1 MSSKEMSGQM
11 QDLDPP
17 QNNQMLQKDG
27 ANILNI
33 SSKTWG
39 STSQAELANVSNPP
53 QKKWDLEHDYE
64 RLTINKLLPGPKPVS
79 FHGIIVNLSTL
90 HGTST
95 KHPRAKGWHYLI
107 IKDAHAVISIK
118 LYFADSQ
125 YSFVLGQ
132 PLTFWT
138 TFISE
143 LSMSELQSQT
153 TLSISANMFPDRVTS
168 DHLRIYPFGPSGA
181 ENNGAPAHQCDQKL
195 SSLISLENL
204 FRLGHDCFPDA
215 KILVLVKS
223 IGSSKQIHRRDGG
236 GVQKLVDV
244 ILMDQTAECRLTL
257 WNDLST
263 SAVTW
268 HAGKTILLITNPG
281 FRTPN
286 SQVAEARR
294 GSVEINR
301 YTMIEI
307 DPSVDEVVH
316 LQQWARFKA
325 QCDALTWNSAAE
337 FFDISLAEKTLKQ
350 QQLTMSELS
359 LLNRIRADM
368 NITVSGL
375 LSVTLMRM
383 ELLSL
388 HIKNKLICGNYSYSN
403 SMTASCNSCGK
414 LIALEPNAR
423 MMGLLLDET
432 GCIHGGSLLWSPQA
446 WETLFGQPLLKMTG
460 WNVEACRLFEQR
472 MCFRRIVLSVVWLG
486 LFDDKLDKA
495 ARKVFV
501 LDVRV

>member
-1 MSSKEMSGQM
+1 MSGRTQN
-11 QDLDPP
+11 LDPP
-17 QNNQMLQKDG
+17 QNNQLLQEDG
-27 ANILNI
+27 ASFLKI

-39 STSQAELANVSNPP
+39 STSQAELANVSSPP

-79 FHGIIVNLSTL
+79 FHGIIVNFSTR
-90 HGTST
+90 HGSST

-125 YSFVLGQ
+125 YCFVLGQ
-132 PLTFWT
+132 SLTTWT
-138 TFISE
+138 TFISKP
-143 LSMSELQSQT
+143 SRSDLQPQT
-153 TLSISANMFPDRVTS
+153 TMSISANIFPDRVTS
-168 DHLRIYPFGPSGA
+168 DHLRIYPLGPSGA
-181 ENNGAPAHQCDQKL
+181 ECNGVPADQCDQKL
-195 SSLISLENL
+195 FSLISLDN
-204 FRLGHDCFPDA
+204 FIRLSHDCFLDA

-223 IGSSKQIHRRDGG
+223 IGNSKQIHRRDGG

-244 ILMDQTAECRLTL
+244 ILMDQTAEYRLTL

-263 SAVTW
+263 SAVLW
-268 HAGKTILLITNPG
+268 HAGQTILLITNPG
-281 FRTPN
+281 FRAAN
-286 SQVAEARR
+286 SQAAEAKR
-294 GSVEINR
+294 GNIEVNR

-307 DPSVDEVVH
+307 DPLVEEAVH
-316 LQQWARFKA
+316 LRQWARFKA

-337 FFDISLAEKTLKQ
+337 LFDLSLAETTLKQ

-359 LLNRIRADM
+359 HLINRIRVDM
-368 NITVSGL
+368 RMTVTGL

-383 ELLSL
+383 ELQSL
-388 HIKNKLICGNYSYSN
+388 HLKNKLICGNCSYSN

-423 MMGLLLDET
+423 IVGLMLDET

-446 WETLFGQPLLKMTG
+446 WEALLGQPVSRVTG

-472 MCFRRIVLSVVWLG
+472 MCFRRIGLCVVWLG
-486 LFDDKLDKA
+486 LVGDKLDKT

-501 LDVRV
+501 LHVRV